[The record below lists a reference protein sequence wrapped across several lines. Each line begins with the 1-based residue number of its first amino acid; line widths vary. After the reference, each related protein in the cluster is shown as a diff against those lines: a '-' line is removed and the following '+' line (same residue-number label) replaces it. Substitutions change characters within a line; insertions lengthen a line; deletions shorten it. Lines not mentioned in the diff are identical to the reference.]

1 MKVIQALFQ
10 LFEHCS
16 SKDIYICKCFPFYK
30 IAPEMSDSILDAK
43 HQQWVADTNDLLC
56 HDRAIYLPHNQ
67 LHFQISSWW
76 IILAF
81 FFFLSVYIDMQL
93 LLFFIVKNFW
103 FFFFIFSNDKF
114 LFSNFF
120 FKITQIE
127 CIQWSSASLFRN
139 RKINW
144 LPKSIYFTYHNLM
157 LNNVN
162 WLHTCAVYAWYF

>member
-93 LLFFIVKNFW
+93 LLFFIVKNFC
-103 FFFFIFSNDKF
+103 FFSLYFQMTNFCSAIFFLRSHKLNVFND
-114 LFSNFF
+114 LQLVCLG
-120 FKITQIE
+120 TE
-127 CIQWSSASLFRN
+127 
-139 RKINW
+139 
-144 LPKSIYFTYHNLM
+144 KSIDYLK
-157 LNNVN
+157 
-162 WLHTCAVYAWYF
+162 VYILLTII